1 MARLPQQILAE
12 AIELQQ
18 KKGQDYQNKNS
29 TIKHADY
36 YPRGVDTILDTMN
49 GKLLRIRSLLEAI
62 KNGDSQ
68 NFESIQDSCI
78 DLINYSSFLA
88 SYIEGGIDGQ
98 NPNNDMFNQ
107 SKNLVKPHE
116 IRQVNLG
123 NSNDDDL

>member
-1 MARLPQQILAE
+1 MKRTPKDILQE
-12 AIELQQ
+12 AINLQI
-18 KKGQDYQNKNS
+18 KKGNDYQNKHS

-49 GKLLRIRSLLEAI
+49 GKLLRIRSVIESI
-62 KNGDSQ
+62 KNNEKE

-98 NPNNDMFNQ
+98 KVNHDIFNNLI
-107 SKNLVKPHE
+107 KK
-116 IRQVNLG
+116 
-123 NSNDDDL
+123 